1 MVTAVQKFRGKEV
14 NPVRVE
20 VCDIASDLG
29 NCAKVPKKLVIL
41 IRIKNMPNIEEIT
54 ARFRIEGRFVSA
66 RLLGSGHINDSY
78 LVTTEPGL
86 APDYVLQRINGNIF
100 TNIPELIN
108 NILKVTFH
116 LNRRLQTAPQEYRT
130 FQVIRLI
137 QSVNSAYYYRDREE
151 HFWRMYNHVT
161 DSVSYDVIGNDS
173 IAFEAGRAFGL
184 FQYLTSDMDPSG
196 LFEVL
201 PGFHDAQLRLS
212 NFRKSVE
219 RDVAGRRSAV
229 TGEIR
234 FTEARADEMQQ
245 IKRLGDEGKI
255 PLRVTHND
263 TKCNNVLFSPEDK
276 AIAIVDLDT
285 IMPGYSLYDFGDAIR
300 TGTNTAGED
309 EQNLDKVGINLE
321 LFESYTGGY
330 LSVALPSLNQ
340 VELEHLAFSA
350 RYMTWL
356 IGLRFLTDYLDGDV
370 YYKTSFPEHN
380 LHRARA
386 QFKLLESMEMNAQK
400 MEAIIDNQQTKYRS
414 AHET

>member
-1 MVTAVQKFRGKEV
+1 M
-14 NPVRVE
+14 
-20 VCDIASDLG
+20 
-29 NCAKVPKKLVIL
+29 
-41 IRIKNMPNIEEIT
+41 
-54 ARFRIEGRFVSA
+54 
-66 RLLGSGHINDSY
+66 
-78 LVTTEPGL
+78 
-86 APDYVLQRINGNIF
+86 
-100 TNIPELIN
+100 N
-108 NILKVTFH
+108 N
-116 LNRRLQTAPQEYRT
+116 Y
-130 FQVIRLI
+130 
-137 QSVNSAYYYRDREE
+137 
-151 HFWRMYNHVT
+151 VT
-161 DSVSYDVIGNDS
+161 DSLSYDEIGIDS

-184 FQYLTSDMDPSG
+184 FQYLTADMDPSG

-219 RDVAGRRSAV
+219 RDVAGRRSSV
-229 TGEIR
+229 NGDIR
-234 FTEARADEMQQ
+234 FAEARAEKMQQ
-245 IKRLGDEGKI
+245 IKQLGEAGKI

-300 TGTNTAGED
+300 TGTNTAAED
-309 EQNLDKVGINLE
+309 EQNLDKVGINLD
-321 LFESYTGGY
+321 LFEAYTGGY

-380 LHRARA
+380 LHRARV

-400 MEAIIDNQQTKYRS
+400 MEAIIDNQQTKDQS
-414 AHET
+414 AHETR